1 MRKISFQIAAAA
13 LILVAVCVLF
23 RAVRGNTI
31 VDVMRNPGFADQV
44 EWSDP
49 PSDLTITYDEE
60 GIVQV
65 EKVRI
70 HGDVMEVRLRAVS
83 SGTAGVRYT
92 MQGKDISNGY
102 SVFQVGKNGTI
113 TCDGTYFT
121 GVDVLIPAAGLFLL
135 AVCIFFLLY
144 FLRLRGSGIY
154 SYHAIFSI
162 GMALFTGAGAI
173 SLLCA
178 FVRNKLNPLYY
189 GLGSA
194 ISSIARTAGACMLY
208 LTLPMLVFAI
218 VMIISN
224 VELLRHESPRLANLL
239 GILIPI
245 AMIAGEAITVV
256 FEMISFQGSY
266 QEYRVRET
274 IISVYNAVYVYF
286 ECMLAGSVICG
297 IRAVR
302 HKVAPDRDYILI
314 LGCKFRDD
322 GSLTPLLKGRCD
334 AAISL
339 WKRQKKETG
348 KEAVLIPSG
357 GQGADETMPEAE
369 AMARYLLQEGVPENC
384 IIREDQSRNTYQ
396 NMEFS
401 KRIIEER
408 TKDAK
413 VAYAT
418 TNYHVF
424 RSGLWANL
432 AGLPAE
438 GVGGVTKWWFWPNA
452 FMRECIGLMANR
464 VRQEMVL
471 LVLTVIISTVL
482 SYFVIR

>member
-1 MRKISFQIAAAA
+1 
-13 LILVAVCVLF
+13 
-23 RAVRGNTI
+23 
-31 VDVMRNPGFADQV
+31 
-44 EWSDP
+44 
-49 PSDLTITYDEE
+49 
-60 GIVQV
+60 
-65 EKVRI
+65 
-70 HGDVMEVRLRAVS
+70 
-83 SGTAGVRYT
+83 
-92 MQGKDISNGY
+92 
-102 SVFQVGKNGTI
+102 
-113 TCDGTYFT
+113 
-121 GVDVLIPAAGLFLL
+121 
-135 AVCIFFLLY
+135 
-144 FLRLRGSGIY
+144 
-154 SYHAIFSI
+154 
-162 GMALFTGAGAI
+162 
-173 SLLCA
+173 
-178 FVRNKLNPLYY
+178 
-189 GLGSA
+189 
-194 ISSIARTAGACMLY
+194 MLY

-256 FEMISFQGSY
+256 FGMISFQGSY

-334 AAISL
+334 AALGL
-339 WKRQKKETG
+339 WKRQKQETG

-413 VAYAT
+413 VAFAT

-471 LVLTVIISTVL
+471 LVLTVIISAVL